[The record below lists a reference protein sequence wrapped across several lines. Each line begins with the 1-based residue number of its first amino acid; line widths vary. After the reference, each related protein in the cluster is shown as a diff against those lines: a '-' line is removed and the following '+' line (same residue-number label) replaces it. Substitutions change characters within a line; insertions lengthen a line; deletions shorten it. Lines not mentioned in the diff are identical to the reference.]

1 MSKSKLR
8 LLRRPFLLVLSLLS
22 ACAAG
27 GAPAVDG
34 SGSGGSGQASGQVLG
49 QAYGAFLDARYA
61 DSQFALG
68 QAAEYYR
75 EASRADPGDP
85 VLRQQAFLSSLM
97 AGGSDAASLA
107 RTVPD
112 NQVAMLLLI
121 DQSVLAG
128 DWAGAITEIHALP
141 QEGLTQILA
150 PLLLAWAEQGA
161 GRTDAAL
168 ATLQA
173 YLSGP
178 DARGIDAL
186 HAALI
191 ADLAGRTAL
200 ADKYYAL
207 AGEGFAV
214 PNLQVAR
221 AIASW
226 QARQGHMAEA
236 RATIAALGTGDS
248 DLGLA
253 VPGLERDITARPVA
267 SPAQGM
273 AEAYLAIGASLR
285 EEDAPDF
292 TVILLR
298 LGLTLNPNLTPARL
312 LLADVLDSQN
322 QPQAALDALAPVPDG
337 DPLAPIVA
345 LRRAVLLDHV
355 GRLADA
361 LAILDRVAASYPTRP
376 EPLEVKGDI
385 LRSHENWQE
394 AITAYDGAIGR
405 LGTPQPSDWTL
416 FYDRGIAYDQVN
428 EWARAQPDFQ
438 EALQLQPNEPYVLN
452 YLGYSWAV
460 QGRNLGQAHQ
470 MIAKAAELRPN
481 DGAILDSLGYVM
493 LRQGDTA
500 GALHWLLRAVTLEPD
515 DPTINGHLGDAYWAV
530 GNKLAARYQ
539 WQLALSLHPTP
550 SEAAKLQSKLDGNYG
565 DLGVPPAPGASTAE
579 SHKP

>member
-1 MSKSKLR
+1 MLKLR
-8 LLRRPFLLVLSLLS
+8 LLRPFLLVLSLLS

-27 GAPAVDG
+27 GAPTTD
-34 SGSGGSGQASGQVLG
+34 SGASDNGASGR
-49 QAYGAFLDARYA
+49 AYGAFLDARFA

-68 QAAEYYR
+68 AAASYYR
-75 EASRADPGDP
+75 EASRADPSDP
-85 VLRQQAFLSSLM
+85 VLRQQAFLASLM
-97 AGGSDAASLA
+97 AGDPDAVSLA
-107 RTVPD
+107 RTAPD
-112 NQVAMLLLI
+112 NQVAQLLLI
-121 DQSVLAG
+121 NQAVLAG
-128 DWAGAITEIHALP
+128 NWSAAISGIRNLP
-141 QEGLTQILA
+141 QEGLTQILD
-150 PLLLAWAEQGA
+150 PILLAWAEQGA

-168 ATLQA
+168 GTLQT

-178 DARGIDAL
+178 EARGIDAL

-191 ADLAGRTAL
+191 ADLAGRTAI

-207 AGEGFAV
+207 SGQGFAV

-226 QARQGHMAEA
+226 QARQGHLAAA
-236 RATIAALGTGDS
+236 RATIAALGAGNS
-248 DLGLA
+248 DLAMA
-253 VPGLERDITARPVA
+253 VPALERDVADRPVA
-267 SPAQGM
+267 TPAQGM
-273 AEAYLAIGASLR
+273 GEAYLAIGASLR
-285 EEDAPDF
+285 QEDSPDF

-298 LGLTLNPNLTPARL
+298 LGLGLNPDLTPARL

-322 QPQAALDALAPVPDG
+322 QPQAALDALAPVPES
-337 DPLAPIVA
+337 DPLSAIVS
-345 LRRAVLLDHV
+345 LRRAALLDQV
-355 GRLADA
+355 DKTDQA
-361 LAILDRVAASYPTRP
+361 LALLDRLSAQYPDRP

-385 LRSHENWQE
+385 LRGHEQWQQ
-394 AITAYDGAIGR
+394 ALTAYDGAIAR
-405 LGTPQPSDWTL
+405 LGQPQPSDWTL

-428 EWARAQPDFQ
+428 DWAKAEPDFQ
-438 EALQLQPNEPYVLN
+438 KALQLQPNEPYVLN

-460 QGRNLGQAHQ
+460 QGRHLAEAHQ

-539 WQLALSLHPTP
+539 WQLALSMHPTP
-550 SEAAKLQSKLDGNYG
+550 SEAAKLQSKLGGDYG
-565 DLGVPPAPGASTAE
+565 DLGVAPAPGASTAE